1 MKIIKRVGI
10 ILFFSFL
17 FSLTEASAASMS
29 VSASANYIESGNRV
43 TFYITLNNVAA
54 WDLTGTGYGATTNCS
69 LGDAGVDASGTGS
82 NINKTLSVTC
92 TASSVGQI
100 SFSVSG
106 NVSSASGNNIE
117 KTNVSGSK
125 IVVVTAPREKDSN
138 NYLKSI
144 GVTGYT
150 LTPEFNQDTLE
161 YSVDVPATVDKVTL
175 EASAASSYAT
185 VSGTGEVE
193 VNEGANSFEIK
204 VTSETGV
211 ERIYKVTVNVK
222 DENPI
227 EVSIDGNSYTVM
239 KNAKNLETP
248 STYEATTVKIN
259 DFDIPAF
266 YSETSKYTLVGVK
279 DSKGDTFFAIY
290 DKDKNSYT
298 LYNENKSDQLLLYI
312 RDITSEMDGF
322 VKDKVTINEVSYDCF
337 KSNDGSLTLV
347 YAMNIVTGKED
358 YYLYDKEENTF
369 LLYDDSLIVS
379 LTNEVN
385 KYKMTILY
393 MAAAIIFLIIVIFG
407 MLLKRSK
414 KKVRVKY
421 PSDEVKVEKI
431 SPEIKKNE
439 EVKNKKKNV
448 KEDVK
453 EEAQKMVD
461 KQLED
466 STVKN
471 NKDRKN
477 KKKSKDEAI
486 DEVNKASEII
496 ENYEKTIRLS
506 QKELAKKKKEMEE
519 KEKNTEV
526 TMYDIFE
533 DDRKKKSKKKKKKN

>member
-1 MKIIKRVGI
+1 MKFIKRTGI
-10 ILFFSFL
+10 LLLFVFL
-17 FSLTEASAASMS
+17 FWTTKVSAASMS
-29 VSASANYIESGNRV
+29 VSASANYIESGSRV

-69 LGDAGVDASGTGS
+69 LGDAGVGDSGTGN

-106 NVSSASGNNIE
+106 NVSSANGSNIE

-150 LTPEFNQDTLE
+150 LTPEFNQDILE

-227 EVSIDGNSYTVM
+227 EVSIDGSSYTVM
-239 KNAKNLETP
+239 KNAKTLETP

-266 YSETSKYTLVGVK
+266 YSETSQFTLVGVK

-322 VKDKVTINEVSYDCF
+322 VKDKVTINEMSYDCF

-347 YAMNIVTGKED
+347 YAMNIVTGKEN
-358 YYLYDKEENTF
+358 YYLYDKTENTF
-369 LLYDDSLIVS
+369 LLYNDSLIVS
-379 LTNEVN
+379 LTSEVN

-393 MAAAIIFLIIVIFG
+393 MAAAIIFLIVVIFG

-414 KKVRVKY
+414 KKVKVVY
-421 PSDEVKVEKI
+421 PSEGVKVEKI
-431 SPEIKKNE
+431 SPEMKKDE
-439 EVKNKKKNV
+439 AKDKKKNV
-448 KEDVK
+448 KEDTK
-453 EEAQKMVD
+453 KEAQKMVD
-461 KQLED
+461 KQLAD
-466 STVKN
+466 STEKN
-471 NKDRKN
+471 IKNKKN

-486 DEVNKASEII
+486 EEVNKASEII

-519 KEKNTEV
+519 TEKNTEV

-533 DDRKKKSKKKKKKN
+533 DDRKKKSKKKKKKK

>member
-1 MKIIKRVGI
+1 MKQFKFTIFTLICVLVG
-10 ILFFSFL
+10 LQNVYAKPSY
-17 FSLTEASAASMS
+17 S
-29 VSASANYIESGNRV
+29 VSTTSSYIEAGSKV
-43 TFYITLNNVAA
+43 TASITLSNVKA
-54 WDLTGTGYGATTNCS
+54 WNIKIKSYGATSGCDQNISDTADTNI
-69 LGDAGVDASGTGS
+69 T
-82 NINKTLSVTC
+82 KTISVTC
-92 TASSVGQI
+92 TATSVGQI
-100 SFSVSG
+100 SFVFSG
-106 NVSSASGNNIE
+106 DAVSSGETEATNIDA
-117 KTNVSGSK
+117 TK

-347 YAMNIVTGKED
+347 YAMNIVTGKEN

-439 EVKNKKKNV
+439 EVKKKKNV

>member
-1 MKIIKRVGI
+1 MKQFKFTIFTLICVVVG
-10 ILFFSFL
+10 LQNVYAKPSY
-17 FSLTEASAASMS
+17 S
-29 VSASANYIESGNRV
+29 VSTTSSYIEAGSKV
-43 TFYITLNNVAA
+43 TASITLSNVKA
-54 WDLTGTGYGATTNCS
+54 WNIKIKSYGATSGCDQNISDTADTNI
-69 LGDAGVDASGTGS
+69 T
-82 NINKTLSVTC
+82 KTISVTC
-92 TASSVGQI
+92 TATSVGQI
-100 SFSVSG
+100 SFVFSG
-106 NVSSASGNNIE
+106 DAVSSGETEATNIDA
-117 KTNVSGSK
+117 TK

-439 EVKNKKKNV
+439 EVKKKKNV

>member
-1 MKIIKRVGI
+1 MKQFKFTIFTLICVVVG
-10 ILFFSFL
+10 LQNVYAKPSY
-17 FSLTEASAASMS
+17 S
-29 VSASANYIESGNRV
+29 VSTTSSYIEAGSKV
-43 TFYITLNNVAA
+43 TASITLSNVKA
-54 WDLTGTGYGATTNCS
+54 WNIKIKSYGATSGCDQNISDTADTNI
-69 LGDAGVDASGTGS
+69 T
-82 NINKTLSVTC
+82 KTISVTC
-92 TASSVGQI
+92 TATSVGQI
-100 SFSVSG
+100 SFVFYG
-106 NVSSASGNNIE
+106 DAVSSGETEATNIDA
-117 KTNVSGSK
+117 TK

-439 EVKNKKKNV
+439 EVKKKKNV

>member
-1 MKIIKRVGI
+1 MKQFKFTIFTLICVLVG
-10 ILFFSFL
+10 LQNVYAKPSY
-17 FSLTEASAASMS
+17 S
-29 VSASANYIESGNRV
+29 VSTTSSYIEAGSKV
-43 TFYITLNNVAA
+43 TASITLSNVKA
-54 WDLTGTGYGATTNCS
+54 WNIKIKSYGATSGCDQNISDTADTNI
-69 LGDAGVDASGTGS
+69 T
-82 NINKTLSVTC
+82 KTISVTC
-92 TASSVGQI
+92 TATSVGQI
-100 SFSVSG
+100 SFVFSG
-106 NVSSASGNNIE
+106 DAVSSGETEATNIDA
-117 KTNVSGSK
+117 TK

-227 EVSIDGNSYTVM
+227 EVSIDGSSYTVM
-239 KNAKNLETP
+239 KNAKTLETP

-266 YSETSKYTLVGVK
+266 YSETSQFTLVGVK

-322 VKDKVTINEVSYDCF
+322 VKDKVTINEMSYDCF

-347 YAMNIVTGKED
+347 YAMNIVTGKEN
-358 YYLYDKEENTF
+358 YYLYDKTENTF
-369 LLYDDSLIVS
+369 LLYNDSLIVS
-379 LTNEVN
+379 LTSEVN

-393 MAAAIIFLIIVIFG
+393 MAAAIIFLIVVIFG

-414 KKVRVKY
+414 KKVKVVY
-421 PSDEVKVEKI
+421 PSEGVKVEKI
-431 SPEIKKNE
+431 SPEMKKDE
-439 EVKNKKKNV
+439 AKDKKKNV
-448 KEDVK
+448 KEDTK
-453 EEAQKMVD
+453 KEAQKMVD
-461 KQLED
+461 KQLAD
-466 STVKN
+466 STEKN
-471 NKDRKN
+471 IKDKKN

-486 DEVNKASEII
+486 EEVNKASEII

-519 KEKNTEV
+519 TEKNTEV

-533 DDRKKKSKKKKKKN
+533 DDRKKKSKKKKKKK

>member
-1 MKIIKRVGI
+1 MKQFKFTIFTLICVLVG
-10 ILFFSFL
+10 LQNVYAKPSY
-17 FSLTEASAASMS
+17 S
-29 VSASANYIESGNRV
+29 VSTTSSYIEAGSKV
-43 TFYITLNNVAA
+43 TASITLSNVKA
-54 WDLTGTGYGATTNCS
+54 WNIKIKSYGATSGCDQNISDTADTNI
-69 LGDAGVDASGTGS
+69 T
-82 NINKTLSVTC
+82 KTISVTC
-92 TASSVGQI
+92 TATSVGQI
-100 SFSVSG
+100 SFVFSG
-106 NVSSASGNNIE
+106 DAVSSGETEATNIDA
-117 KTNVSGSK
+117 TK

-227 EVSIDGNSYTVM
+227 EVSIDGSSYTVM
-239 KNAKNLETP
+239 KNAKTLETP

-266 YSETSKYTLVGVK
+266 YSETSQFTLVGVK

-322 VKDKVTINEVSYDCF
+322 VKDKVTINEMSYDCF

-347 YAMNIVTGKED
+347 YAMNIVTGKEN
-358 YYLYDKEENTF
+358 YYLYDKTENTF
-369 LLYDDSLIVS
+369 LLYNDSLIVS
-379 LTNEVN
+379 LTSEVN

-393 MAAAIIFLIIVIFG
+393 MAAAIIFLIVVIFG

-414 KKVRVKY
+414 KKVKVVY
-421 PSDEVKVEKI
+421 PSEGVKVEKI
-431 SPEIKKNE
+431 SPEMKKDE
-439 EVKNKKKNV
+439 AKDKKKNV
-448 KEDVK
+448 KEDTK
-453 EEAQKMVD
+453 KEAQKMVD
-461 KQLED
+461 KQLAD
-466 STVKN
+466 STEKN
-471 NKDRKN
+471 IKNKKN

-486 DEVNKASEII
+486 EEVNKASEII

-519 KEKNTEV
+519 TEKNTEV

-533 DDRKKKSKKKKKKN
+533 DDRKKKSKKKKKKK